1 MDPSSK
7 WATLACRLAIRE
19 ARFPEKPAAL
29 AELGLFLNLS
39 AGPSW
44 AESEFLTSFVSNDH
58 QVAQLS
64 AFPYIVPSSVAGNV
78 CRALMLTGH
87 NLTLNPG
94 PAAGLHGLEPALA
107 ALRCGH
113 AAALLCGAVD
123 ELSDR
128 ILADHFYAG
137 EISADQPPGE
147 GAAILMLETAAHARA
162 RAVQPIA
169 EIHGLASLTRAH
181 PTMDDVN
188 EVISAALTEAALPRE
203 ALHAL
208 LYYGNPAQLPPACRE
223 ISRPAALAMGRLEG
237 AQPLVDLAG
246 LLCATD
252 LPANGWILSLAVTQH
267 LTCAAV
273 FKKC

>member
-1 MDPSSK
+1 
-7 WATLACRLAIRE
+7 
-19 ARFPEKPAAL
+19 
-29 AELGLFLNLS
+29 
-39 AGPSW
+39 
-44 AESEFLTSFVSNDH
+44 
-58 QVAQLS
+58 
-64 AFPYIVPSSVAGNV
+64 
-78 CRALMLTGH
+78 
-87 NLTLNPG
+87 
-94 PAAGLHGLEPALA
+94 
-107 ALRCGH
+107 
-113 AAALLCGAVD
+113 
-123 ELSDR
+123 
-128 ILADHFYAG
+128 
-137 EISADQPPGE
+137 
-147 GAAILMLETAAHARA
+147 
-162 RAVQPIA
+162 
-169 EIHGLASLTRAH
+169 
-181 PTMDDVN
+181 MDDVN